1 MSFHEAAQAASLRF
15 KAAFT
20 HTANNEAG
28 EIHFENLSTSNE
40 AQLLASVT
48 AFHYDE
54 RGIDGRQLPPDVAY
68 ELRIAES
75 LVDAQSLFVSGTFQ
89 ASSVRHE
96 SPAGTRRF
104 RIVGEPIWPSGA
116 VRVWRFWMA
125 PSEVI

>member
-1 MSFHEAAQAASLRF
+1 MSFHGAMQAAALRV
-15 KAAFT
+15 KAAIT
-20 HTANNEAG
+20 HTANQEDG
-28 EIHFENLSTSNE
+28 TLIFEHFDNANAPQSV
-40 AQLLASVT
+40 AQFT

-75 LVDAQSLFVSGTFQ
+75 DVDAESLFRNGTFQ

-104 RIVGEPIWPSGA
+104 RFVGEPIWPSGA
-116 VRVWRFWMA
+116 IRLWRFWLA
-125 PSEVI
+125 PAEVV